1 MSGAAIKVLVADDQ
15 PMIRVGIRAILDSY
29 ADITVVGEAV
39 DGRGAVDQARRL
51 APDVVLMDVRM
62 PVLDGLAA
70 TRELLDPASR
80 PAGAR
85 AGEPAHRPRVMML
98 TTFDADHYVYEALR
112 SGASGFLLK
121 DSGPDELAAAVRV
134 VAAGDALL
142 APGITQRLIER
153 FVEAA
158 PRDPAQHPLVQSLTD
173 REREV
178 LTLISRGM
186 SNGELAAALVISE
199 QTVKSH
205 VSRILQKLG
214 LRDRVQAVVFGYE
227 NGLVVPGR

>member
-1 MSGAAIKVLVADDQ
+1 MINVLVVDDQ
-15 PMIRVGIRAILDSY
+15 PMIRVGIQAILD
-29 ADITVVGEAV
+29 AQDGIRIVGEAV
-39 DGRGAVDQARRL
+39 DGRDAVLQARAL
-51 APDVVLMDVRM
+51 LPDVVLMDVRM

-70 TRELLDPASR
+70 TRELLAPDQS
-80 PAGAR
+80 GR
-85 AGEPAHRPRVMML
+85 ARPRVLML

-112 SGASGFLLK
+112 AGASGFLLK
-121 DSGPDELAAAVRV
+121 DSTPDELAAAVRV
-134 VAAGDALL
+134 VASGDALL

-158 PRDPAQHPLVQSLTD
+158 PRDPAAHPLLRSLTE

-178 LTLISRGM
+178 LTLMSRGR
-186 SNGELAAALVISE
+186 SNGEIAELLFISE

-205 VSRILQKLG
+205 VSRILQKLS

>member
-1 MSGAAIKVLVADDQ
+1 MIKVLVADDQ

-29 ADITVVGEAV
+29 DDVTVAGEAA
-39 DGRGAVDQARRL
+39 DGEAAVRQARTLR
-51 APDVVLMDVRM
+51 PDVVLMDVRM

-70 TRELLDPASR
+70 TRELLG
-80 PAGAR
+80 AGR
-85 AGEPAHRPRVMML
+85 DRQDRPRVLML
-98 TTFDADHYVYEALR
+98 TTFDADHYVYDALR
-112 SGASGFLLK
+112 AGASGFLLK
-121 DSGPDELAAAVRV
+121 DSSPDELAAAVRV

-158 PRDPAQHPLVQSLTD
+158 PRDPADHPLLRTLTE

-178 LTLISRGM
+178 LTLISRGL
-186 SNGELAAALVISE
+186 SNGEIAASLVISE

-205 VSRILQKLG
+205 VSRILQKLA

>member
-1 MSGAAIKVLVADDQ
+1 MIKVLVVDDQ

-29 ADITVVGEAV
+29 DDITVAGDAV
-39 DGRGAVDQARRL
+39 DGRDAVRQARDLR
-51 APDVVLMDVRM
+51 PDVVLMDVRM

-70 TRELLDPASR
+70 TRELLDPGQYQAD
-80 PAGAR
+80 
-85 AGEPAHRPRVMML
+85 RPRVMML

-112 SGASGFLLK
+112 AGASGFLLK
-121 DSGPDELAAAVRV
+121 DSSPDELAVAVRV
-134 VAAGDALL
+134 VAAGEALL
-142 APGITQRLIER
+142 APVITQRLIER

-158 PRDPAQHPLVQSLTD
+158 PRDPASHPLLRSLTD

-186 SNGELAAALVISE
+186 SNSEIAGSLVISE

>member
-1 MSGAAIKVLVADDQ
+1 MIKVLVVDDQ

-29 ADITVVGEAV
+29 DDIAVAGDAADGQA
-39 DGRGAVDQARRL
+39 ALQQARALR
-51 APDVVLMDVRM
+51 PHVILMDVRM

-70 TRELLDPASR
+70 TRELLAPAPDR
-80 PAGAR
+80 PD
-85 AGEPAHRPRVMML
+85 RPRVMML

-112 SGASGFLLK
+112 AGASGFLLK
-121 DSGPDELAAAVRV
+121 DSGPDELASAVRTI
-134 VAAGDALL
+134 ARGEALL
-142 APGITQRLIER
+142 APAITQRLIER
-153 FVEAA
+153 FVETA
-158 PRDPAQHPLVQSLTD
+158 PRDPADHPSLRSLTE

-178 LTLISRGM
+178 LTLIARGL
-186 SNGELAAALVISE
+186 SNGEIAGSLVISE

>member
-1 MSGAAIKVLVADDQ
+1 MIKVLVADDQ

-29 ADITVVGEAV
+29 DDVTVAGEAA
-39 DGRGAVDQARRL
+39 DGEAAVRQARALR
-51 APDVVLMDVRM
+51 PDVVLMDVRM

-70 TRELLDPASR
+70 TRELLG
-80 PAGAR
+80 AGR
-85 AGEPAHRPRVMML
+85 DRQDRPRVLML
-98 TTFDADHYVYEALR
+98 TTFDADHYVYDALR
-112 SGASGFLLK
+112 AGASGFLLK
-121 DSGPDELAAAVRV
+121 DSSPDELAAAVRV

-158 PRDPAQHPLVQSLTD
+158 PRDPADHPLLRTLTE

-178 LTLISRGM
+178 LTLISRGL
-186 SNGELAAALVISE
+186 SNGEIAASLVISE

-205 VSRILQKLG
+205 VSRILQKLA